1 MNHQTKQ
8 MIDECHRLA
17 WTAPGRGATRA
28 TISIRAG
35 NVTYEDDSGI
45 HQSWDTG
52 ESAGRT
58 TTPLAHYLTEYNAP
72 DGLGLEISVERAG
85 QPEMAPSVTHV
96 PTATEGAIASGETAD
111 GRYLVHLQA
120 RNQPSRTAI
129 TNPDGTTRRHHT
141 EPYLTMREA
150 DLESPERRVAHRI
163 ISVAATPVRTDQEP
177 ATAQDV
183 ENIVYTAGELLCAHM
198 ERINREGG
206 AAWSDYCKPM
216 DEMPEFH
223 ERLPAASPTGSR
235 LPHSEGHRELV
246 LLAPQDIRIDALH
259 PADSAIALAWE
270 AQDPR
275 PTRHLYETHS
285 TNRPAMRVTSVE
297 ATETSGAIT
306 VYPGP
311 ATGEERSTLPE
322 ESLRNRLGETRAD
335 NVARITLHYV
345 ISHPDGSEETG
356 ELDCKAYA
364 DYDRDNQILLITT
377 DCELTEQELDEALD
391 ARETARA
398 YMNRCEESLAQM
410 RLRQLTGAISGEEIQ
425 RGMEEALAEM
435 SNELARSTTPFL
447 PVSSRISGASTDGTV
462 NISIGPALE
471 PAGR

>member
-8 MIDECHRLA
+8 LIDECHRLA
-17 WTAPGRGATRA
+17 WTAPGRGATKA
-28 TISIRAG
+28 TISVRAG
-35 NVTYEDDSGI
+35 SVTYEDDGGI
-45 HQSWDTG
+45 HRSWETG
-52 ESAGRT
+52 DGTGRA
-58 TTPLAHYLTEYNAP
+58 TTPLAHYLMEHNAP
-72 DGLGLEISVERAG
+72 DGLELEISVERAG
-85 QPEMAPSVTHV
+85 QPDMAPSVTHV
-96 PTATEGAIASGETAD
+96 PTAAEGAVASGETTD
-111 GRYLVHLQA
+111 GRYLVHLQTGSQLSA
-120 RNQPSRTAI
+120 MVIS
-129 TNPDGTTRRHHT
+129 NPDGTTRRHHMH
-141 EPYLTMREA
+141 PYLTMREA
-150 DLESPERRVAHRI
+150 DLQSPERRVAHRMI
-163 ISVAATPVRTDQEP
+163 RVAATPARTDQEA

-183 ENIVYTAGELLCAHM
+183 ENIVQTAGELLCAHM
-198 ERINREGG
+198 ERINRQGG
-206 AAWSDYCKPM
+206 AAWTDYCKPM
-216 DEMPEFH
+216 DEIPEFY
-223 ERLPAASPTGSR
+223 ERLPDAPHTGSR

-246 LLAPQDIRIDALH
+246 LLDPRDIRIDALH

-270 AQDPR
+270 AQDPK
-275 PTRHLYETHS
+275 PARHLYETHS
-285 TNRPAMRVTSVE
+285 RARPTIRVTSVE

-322 ESLRNRLGETRAD
+322 ESLRNRLGESRAD

-364 DYDRDNQILLITT
+364 DYDRENQILLITT

-398 YMNRCEESLAQM
+398 YMNRCEDSLAQM
-410 RLRQLTGAISGEEIQ
+410 RLRQLTGAISVEEVQ

-435 SNELARSTTPFL
+435 ANELARSTTPFL
-447 PVSSRISGASTDGTV
+447 PISSRISGASTDGAV
-462 NISIGPALE
+462 NISLGPALE